1 MKLYRIKKAK
11 TPEYLV
17 AFQGW
22 RDSPVIY
29 WNKDG
34 AFFKRPE
41 TIEQHLYLLAS
52 KDIRSL
58 ERRTFQTRWTGIGFD
73 RRKLKNFKVVVTE
86 VSQSR
91 TQTMTAEK
99 FLRELKP

>member
-11 TPEYLV
+11 TAEYLV

-22 RDSPVIY
+22 RDSPIIY

-52 KDIRSL
+52 KDIRCL

-73 RRKLKNFKVVVTE
+73 RKKLRNYKVIITE
-86 VSQSR
+86 VSQSGTR
-91 TQTMTAEK
+91 TLTAEN
-99 FLRELKP
+99 FLKSMK